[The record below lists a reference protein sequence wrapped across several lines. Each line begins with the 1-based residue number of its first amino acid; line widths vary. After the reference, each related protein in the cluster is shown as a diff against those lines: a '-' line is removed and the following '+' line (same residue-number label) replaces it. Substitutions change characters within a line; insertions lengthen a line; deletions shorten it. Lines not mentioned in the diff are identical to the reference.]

1 MIDEKKAVPPQNS
14 YLYVPLNEIDHSKK
28 FVIVKHF
35 RSHASVF
42 RDCIIGTYSS
52 IEETH
57 RNVCSIIENI
67 QQENKSIG
75 FKTIDNSFLS
85 RDYSF
90 DVYAADDVIGFYG
103 QEGCFTINRR
113 SARNVF
119 IRLLHWVPVTDVPM
133 IFRCCSKILQVE
145 TDKQII
151 DLLSRLAT
159 CQKCDLTP
167 AERAGQYAY
176 QQAKLKQLG
185 FDELVLLDL
194 LEYLI
199 FLGAKFDLFAALEHA
214 YFLSDGS
221 FYAYCNSKELQ
232 YE

>member
-35 RSHASVF
+35 RSHASEF
-42 RDCIIGTYSS
+42 RDCIVGTYSS
-52 IEETH
+52 IEEAH
-57 RNVCSIIENI
+57 RNVFSIIENI
-67 QQENKSIG
+67 QQEDQSIG
-75 FKTIDNSFLS
+75 FKAINNSFLS

-103 QEGCFTINRR
+103 QEGYFTIKRR

-119 IRLLHWVPVTDVPM
+119 IRLLQWVPVTEVPM
-133 IFRCCSKILQVE
+133 VFRCCSKILQVE

-151 DLLSRLAT
+151 NLLSRLAICT
-159 CQKCDLTP
+159 GCDLTP
-167 AERAGQYAY
+167 VEIAGQYAY

-185 FDELVLLDL
+185 FDELVLLDV
-194 LEYLI
+194 LEYLV
-199 FLGAKFDLFAALEHA
+199 FLGAKFDWFAALEHA
-214 YFLSDGS
+214 YLLSDGS